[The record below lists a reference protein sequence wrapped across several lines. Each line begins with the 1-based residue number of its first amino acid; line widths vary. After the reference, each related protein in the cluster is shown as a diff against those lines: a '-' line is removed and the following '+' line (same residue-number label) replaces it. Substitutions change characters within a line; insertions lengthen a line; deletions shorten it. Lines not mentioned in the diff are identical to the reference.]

1 MNIALSKNQTTKSII
16 FYGLANVDPA
26 LSSFLEI
33 LGQAEFEIVHHL
45 VL

>member
-26 LSSFLEI
+26 LFSFPEI
-33 LGQAEFEIVHHL
+33 LDQAKFKIVHHL
-45 VL
+45 VE